1 MRSWIDRFR
10 AELGNPNAAADT
22 ARVERADSLSKLPEG
37 QGEKAYFESLVEVSP
52 VAIVVM
58 DADERVTSWNPA
70 AAALFGWSADEAV
83 GRLID
88 DLVLND
94 ELRGEGRDVTREAL
108 ARGRVDRITRRARK
122 DGELVDVQMMLV
134 PLELEGEHV
143 GFHAIYHDITEL
155 QRAREQAETL
165 LAVTQVLG
173 KTLSLEDTIE
183 AILGELQRVVPYDSC
198 SVQVIQGDRLVIV
211 GARGLDDLGGLMGVA
226 FDLTDETNLN
236 SHVVRSKR
244 QQFFA
249 DVSENP
255 HFASD
260 VHGGGRI
267 RGWICAPMIIGDRV
281 IGVLSID
288 KFEPDVYNEELA
300 ELATAFAAQAATA
313 IENARLLE
321 TEREAREQAET
332 LRAAAQSLGSTLGI
346 HQVFDLILSEL
357 RKVVPY
363 RSASVQQLDGDEFV
377 IVGGQGYP
385 DLDELLGHRY
395 RVTGPNDPARELV
408 ERHETLIVPD
418 VSVRYRQ
425 SGQFEDVH
433 GDGTIKSWMAVP
445 LLIGD
450 RLIGMLTLDSFEEDF
465 YTAEHANMAKAFAA
479 FAATAIDKAR
489 FVSELQRARE
499 EAESAAEAKS
509 VFLASMSHEIRTPM
523 NAVIGMSGLLLRT
536 ELDAEQRESA
546 EIIRTSSEALLTII
560 NDILDFSKI
569 EAGRM
574 ELESAPFDFRACVDG
589 VLALIGSLASAKG
602 LELSSEIDDG
612 VPQTIVGDVG
622 RVRQILLNVLN
633 NAVKFTE
640 DGGISLTV
648 TASPAEADGDIELH
662 LTVRD
667 TGIGIS
673 ADGLERL
680 FQSFSQADVSI
691 NRRYGGTGLGLAISK
706 RLAEAMGGTMWAE
719 SDGVAGQ
726 GQHLPRHVRDP
737 RDRGRRS
744 RCGHD
749 PRFVRSRPRASNPAP
764 LAHPPRRG
772 QRREPEARAAPVLAD
787 GLPGRRRRE
796 RDRSPRGRRAPALR
810 RRLHGCADAGDGRAG
825 GDAPDP
831 SRIARLTA
839 DRGHDR
845 ERDGRRPRGLP
856 RSRHGRLRL
865 EADPDRGARRRA
877 REDTCGLGLRPI
889 SRRHGRP

>member
-1 MRSWIDRFR
+1 
-10 AELGNPNAAADT
+10 
-22 ARVERADSLSKLPEG
+22 VERADSLSKVPES
-37 QGEKAYFESLVEVSP
+37 QGEKTYFESLVEVSP

-58 DADERVTSWNPA
+58 DADERVTNWNPA

-88 DLVLND
+88 DLVLSD
-94 ELRGEGRDVTREAL
+94 ELREEGRDVTREAL
-108 ARGRVDRITRRARK
+108 ERGRADRITRRARK

-236 SHVVRSKR
+236 SHVVRSRR

-260 VHGGGRI
+260 IHGGGRI

-332 LRAAAQSLGSTLGI
+332 LRAAAQTLGSTLGI

-395 RVTGPNDPARELV
+395 RWTGPNDPARELV

-425 SGQFEDVH
+425 GGQFEDVH
-433 GDGTIKSWMAVP
+433 GDGVIKSWMAVP

-450 RLIGMLTLDSFEEDF
+450 RLMGMLTLDSFEEDF

-499 EAESAAEAKS
+499 EAELAAEAKS

-640 DGGISLTV
+640 DGSIALTV

-667 TGIGIS
+667 TGIGVS

-726 GQHLPRHVRDP
+726 GSTFHVTFATRATADAAAGADTTPDSSDLDPERATRHPLRILLAEDNAVNQKLALRLFSLMGYQADVAGNGIEALEAVERQP
-737 RDRGRRS
+737 YDVVFMDVQMPEMDGLEATRRI
-744 RCGHD
+744 
-749 PRFVRSRPRASNPAP
+749 
-764 LAHPPRRG
+764 
-772 QRREPEARAAPVLAD
+772 RAA
-787 GLPGRRRRE
+787 LP
-796 RDRSPRGRRAPALR
+796 DSPRIVAMTAN
-810 RRLHGCADAGDGRAG
+810 AMDG
-825 GDAPDP
+825 
-831 SRIARLTA
+831 
-839 DRGHDR
+839 DR
-845 ERDGRRPRGLP
+845 EAC
-856 RSRHGRLRL
+856 L
-865 EADPDRGARRRA
+865 EAGMDDYVSK
-877 REDTCGLGLRPI
+877 PI
-889 SRRHGRP
+889 RIEELVAALEKTPAASG

>member
-1 MRSWIDRFR
+1 M
-10 AELGNPNAAADT
+10 EQ
-22 ARVERADSLSKLPEG
+22 ADSLSKLPDG
-37 QGEKAYFESLVEVSP
+37 QGQKAYFESLVEVSP

-88 DLVLND
+88 DLVLTD

-108 ARGRVDRITRRARK
+108 ARGRVDRITRRARR

-134 PLELEGEHV
+134 PLELDGEHV

-236 SHVVRSKR
+236 SHVVRSRR

-425 SGQFEDVH
+425 VGQFEDVH
-433 GDGTIKSWMAVP
+433 GDGVIKSWMAVP

-450 RLIGMLTLDSFEEDF
+450 RLMGMLTLDSFEEDF

-499 EAESAAEAKS
+499 EAELAAEAKS

-640 DGGISLTV
+640 DGSISLTV

-673 ADGLERL
+673 AGRARAAVPVLQPGGCLHQPTLRRNRPRPRHLEAPGRGDGRHDVGRERRGRG
-680 FQSFSQADVSI
+680 A
-691 NRRYGGTGLGLAISK
+691 
-706 RLAEAMGGTMWAE
+706 
-719 SDGVAGQ
+719 

-749 PRFVRSRPRASNPAP
+749 HRFVRSRPRASNPAP

-810 RRLHGCADAGDGRAG
+810 RRLHGRADAGDGRAG

-831 SRIARLTA
+831 SRDYPTH
-839 DRGHDR
+839 RGSW
-845 ERDGRRPRGLP
+845 P
-856 RSRHGRLRL
+856 
-865 EADPDRGARRRA
+865 
-877 REDTCGLGLRPI
+877 
-889 SRRHGRP
+889 

>member
-1 MRSWIDRFR
+1 M
-10 AELGNPNAAADT
+10 EQ
-22 ARVERADSLSKLPEG
+22 ADSLSKLPDGE
-37 QGEKAYFESLVEVSP
+37 GEKAYFESLVEVSP

-58 DADERVTSWNPA
+58 DASERVTGWNPA

-88 DLVLND
+88 DLVLTD

-108 ARGRVDRITRRARK
+108 ARGRVDRITRRARR

-134 PLELEGEHV
+134 PLELDGEHV

-332 LRAAAQSLGSTLGI
+332 LRAAAESLGSTLGI

-395 RVTGPNDPARELV
+395 RWRGPNDPARELV
-408 ERHETLIVPD
+408 ERHETIIVPD
-418 VSVRYRQ
+418 VRVHGFR
-425 SGQFEDVH
+425 QFEDVH

-450 RLIGMLTLDSFEEDF
+450 RVMGMLTLDSFEEDF

-640 DGGISLTV
+640 DGSISLTV

-662 LTVRD
+662 LTVCD
-667 TGIGIS
+667 TGIGIT

-680 FQSFSQADVSI
+680 FQSFSQADASI

-719 SDGVAGQ
+719 SDGVAGR
-726 GQHLPRHVRDP
+726 GSTFHVTFATRATADAAAGADTTPDSAALDPERATRHPLRILLAEDNAVNQKLALRLFSLMGYQADVAGNGIEALEAVVRQPYDVVFM
-737 RDRGRRS
+737 D
-744 RCGHD
+744 
-749 PRFVRSRPRASNPAP
+749 V
-764 LAHPPRRG
+764 
-772 QRREPEARAAPVLAD
+772 QMPEMD
-787 GLPGRRRRE
+787 GLEATRRIRAE
-796 RDRSPRGRRAPALR
+796 VPDSPRIVAMTAN
-810 RRLHGCADAGDGRAG
+810 AMDG
-825 GDAPDP
+825 
-831 SRIARLTA
+831 
-839 DRGHDR
+839 DR
-845 ERDGRRPRGLP
+845 EAC
-856 RSRHGRLRL
+856 L
-865 EADPDRGARRRA
+865 EAGMDDYVSK
-877 REDTCGLGLRPI
+877 PI
-889 SRRHGRP
+889 RIEELVAALEKTPAASG

>member
-1 MRSWIDRFR
+1 M
-10 AELGNPNAAADT
+10 
-22 ARVERADSLSKLPEG
+22 ERADSLSKVPES

-58 DADERVTSWNPA
+58 DADERVTNWNPA

-88 DLVLND
+88 DLVLSD
-94 ELRGEGRDVTREAL
+94 ELREEGRDVTREAL

-236 SHVVRSKR
+236 SHVVRSRR

-260 VHGGGRI
+260 IHGGGRI

-332 LRAAAQSLGSTLGI
+332 LRAAAQTLGSTLGI

-425 SGQFEDVH
+425 DGQFEDVH

-450 RLIGMLTLDSFEEDF
+450 RLMGMLTLDSFEEDF

-499 EAESAAEAKS
+499 EAELAAEAKS

-640 DGGISLTV
+640 DGSIALTV

-667 TGIGIS
+667 TGIGVS

-719 SDGVAGQ
+719 SDGVTGQ
-726 GQHLPRHVRDP
+726 GSTFHVTFATRATADTAADADTTADSSDLDPERATRHPLRILVAEDNAVNQKLALRLFSLMGYQADVAGNGIEALEAIERQP
-737 RDRGRRS
+737 YDVVFMDVQMPEMDGLEATRRI
-744 RCGHD
+744 
-749 PRFVRSRPRASNPAP
+749 
-764 LAHPPRRG
+764 
-772 QRREPEARAAPVLAD
+772 RAA
-787 GLPGRRRRE
+787 LP
-796 RDRSPRGRRAPALR
+796 DSPRIVAMTAN
-810 RRLHGCADAGDGRAG
+810 AMDG
-825 GDAPDP
+825 
-831 SRIARLTA
+831 
-839 DRGHDR
+839 DR
-845 ERDGRRPRGLP
+845 EAC
-856 RSRHGRLRL
+856 L
-865 EADPDRGARRRA
+865 EAGMDDYVSK
-877 REDTCGLGLRPI
+877 PI
-889 SRRHGRP
+889 RIEELVAALEKTPAGSG